1 MTALE
6 NLVGAHLDT
15 WNSPAGPRRA
25 QAIATVYSTDVFI
38 GEPGG
43 ALRGHRGMEQAI
55 AGLQAQLPGAA
66 LTRTGPIQVSHDL
79 VTYIWSLGRPSG
91 PILASGRDVLLIRGD
106 LISHLYVVI
115 DAT

>member
-1 MTALE
+1 MTPLE

-15 WNSPAGPRRA
+15 WNSPSGPQRA
-25 QAIATVYSTDVFI
+25 RAIATVYSTDVFV

-43 ALRGHRGMEQAI
+43 ALRGHRGVEQAI

-66 LTRTGPIQVSHDL
+66 ITRTGPIQMSQDL
-79 VTYIWSLGRPSG
+79 VTYIWSLGRPNG
-91 PILASGRDVLLIRGD
+91 PTLASGRDVLLIRDD

-115 DAT
+115 DAP